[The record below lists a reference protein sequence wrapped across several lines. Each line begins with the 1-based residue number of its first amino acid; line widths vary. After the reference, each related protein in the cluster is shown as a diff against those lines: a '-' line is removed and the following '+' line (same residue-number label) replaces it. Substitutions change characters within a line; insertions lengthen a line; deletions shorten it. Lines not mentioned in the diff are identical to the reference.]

1 MSELEPEDSVWK
13 LLDHASKVEPSP
25 YFARRVVRE
34 ARSLQRPSEGFFGYL
49 LGNLRRH
56 RALVAT
62 GAGAFAAIAFLFLS
76 GQGGSGPEGAEGFMG
91 SLTAEVY
98 DVFDPASEM
107 ADLEYLGQL
116 MAVTDPGQ
124 LDDRA
129 LSDLFF

>member
-1 MSELEPEDSVWK
+1 MSDLEPDDAVWK

-34 ARSLQRPSEGFFGYL
+34 AKSIGLRPVGLYERLIGGF
-49 LGNLRRH
+49 NRH
-56 RALVAT
+56 RALFATAT
-62 GAGAFAAIAFLFLS
+62 GALAAVALLLVVEKAGPGREGSS
-76 GQGGSGPEGAEGFMG
+76 GV
-91 SLTAEVY
+91 LTPLAVEVA
-98 DVFDPASEM
+98 DEFDPASEM

-124 LDDRA
+124 LDDDA

>member
-1 MSELEPEDSVWK
+1 MFSTLPPKWPTSNISE
-13 LLDHASKVEPSP
+13 
-25 YFARRVVRE
+25 
-34 ARSLQRPSEGFFGYL
+34 
-49 LGNLRRH
+49 
-56 RALVAT
+56 
-62 GAGAFAAIAFLFLS
+62 
-76 GQGGSGPEGAEGFMG
+76 
-91 SLTAEVY
+91 AEVY